1 MGVQRS
7 GNTQHLS
14 HIQQPGR
21 LLHLLSIDQGNIYLS
36 TNQINFQ
43 HISRLEK
50 EFDELYDKALILSR
64 DPNNSDYKEIKKELD
79 SNIEERI
86 RLIRG

>member
-36 TNQINFQ
+36 TNRINFQ
-43 HISRLEK
+43 DITKLEREFEEKYQQLCKLETGPESEEYQDLKAELISIDEK
-50 EFDELYDKALILSR
+50 I
-64 DPNNSDYKEIKKELD
+64 D
-79 SNIEERI
+79 S
-86 RLIRG
+86 LLWK

>member
-14 HIQQPGR
+14 HIQQLGR

-50 EFDELYDKALILSR
+50 EFEEKYQQLCKLETGPESEEYQDLKAELISIDEKI
-64 DPNNSDYKEIKKELD
+64 D
-79 SNIEERI
+79 S
-86 RLIRG
+86 LLWG

>member
-14 HIQQPGR
+14 HIQQLGR

-50 EFDELYDKALILSR
+50 EFEEKYQLFLEVEDNPESGEYQHLKDELFCIDEKI
-64 DPNNSDYKEIKKELD
+64 D
-79 SNIEERI
+79 S
-86 RLIRG
+86 LLWK

>member
-14 HIQQPGR
+14 YIQQLGR

-50 EFDELYDKALILSR
+50 EFEEKYQLFLEVEDNPESGEYQHLKDELFRIDA
-64 DPNNSDYKEIKKELD
+64 EID
-79 SNIEERI
+79 S
-86 RLIRG
+86 LLWK